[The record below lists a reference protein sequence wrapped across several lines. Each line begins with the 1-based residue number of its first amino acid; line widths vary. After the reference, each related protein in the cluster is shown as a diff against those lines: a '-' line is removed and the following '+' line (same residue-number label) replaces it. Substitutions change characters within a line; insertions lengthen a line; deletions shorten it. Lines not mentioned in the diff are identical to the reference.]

1 MGNRN
6 KYSLLTANFNPT
18 PMQFGEFT
26 PAKASIDSF
35 SRALSRMEER
45 KRKADEKSSAMDVTF
60 GEFRSKLH
68 NDKETLK
75 WFDDRVKQYKA
86 QVEGYAQIG
95 DYGNAIRSATL
106 LAGQA
111 AKDGEIMDR
120 IKANGEYQQALD
132 KLKNRVGKGISQQ
145 TYNYFKDNFF
155 KYSYNEI
162 KDEDGNVI
170 GGSLGTNLDKQPVD
184 DVKWENLV
192 SLAFQLKTPNKHSNK
207 YAYTID
213 NKTGDR
219 VYSAVGANKDGS
231 TKYVGTDPYMAQGKQ
246 STNTLEGEV
255 TFADI
260 TANLNELMGDP
271 ERLEQLNQAFE
282 VSKYSFE
289 QLREQLED
297 YKSHDASFY
306 GLTETEYNDK
316 VKNLQQRYDF
326 ESKYMMLNNSEIDF
340 KNYVANKIYQ
350 NQFAKSLAYKHYS
363 TMNIYDYGYNVAKAS
378 GSGSGNNDG
387 DKVYED
393 KYNSSV
399 VEMTN
404 DNTYTKANN
413 SASRVSN
420 IANGFQTE

>member
-6 KYSLLTANFNPT
+6 KYNLLTANFNPT

-45 KRKADEKSSAMDVTF
+45 KRKADEKSSAMDVAF

-75 WFDDRVKQYKA
+75 WFDDRVKEYKS
-86 QVEGYAQIG
+86 QVDGYAQIG

-120 IKANGEYQQALD
+120 IKANSEYQQALD
-132 KLKNRVGKGISQQ
+132 KLKTRVGKDISQQ

-170 GGSLGTNLDKQPVD
+170 GGSLGTNLDKQPVAD
-184 DVKWENLV
+184 ISWENLV
-192 SLAFQLKTPNKHSNK
+192 NLAFKLKTPNKYSNK
-207 YAYTID
+207 YGYAID
-213 NKTGDR
+213 NKTGDK
-219 VYSAVGANKDGS
+219 VYSAVGTNKDGS
-231 TKYVGTDPYMAQGKQ
+231 TNYVGTDPYSAQGKQ
-246 STNTLEGEV
+246 SQNTLEGEV

-260 TANLNELMGDP
+260 TANLNALMGDP

-340 KNYVANKIYQ
+340 KNYVANKVYQ
-350 NQFAKSLAYKHYS
+350 NQFAKSLAYRHFN

-378 GSGSGNNDG
+378 GSGGDGGNG
-387 DKVYED
+387 YHIHED
-393 KYNSSV
+393 NYKSSNV
-399 VEMTN
+399 DMQQDDTHATAN
-404 DNTYTKANN
+404 KTATK
-413 SASRVSN
+413 VSN
-420 IANGFQTE
+420 IANGFEN